1 MAVTLC
7 RWRTCLIVRELEEE
21 VDALVAGQL
30 HRNKLK
36 VHCHM
41 GITTI
46 ITSQEVIVVDI

>member
-1 MAVTLC
+1 M
-7 RWRTCLIVRELEEE
+7 IVRELEEE

-41 GITTI
+41 TITTV
-46 ITSQEVIVVDI
+46 ITLQNAIVFKMWCCMSQTP

>member
-1 MAVTLC
+1 M
-7 RWRTCLIVRELEEE
+7 IVRELEEE

-41 GITTI
+41 IITTV
-46 ITSQEVIVVDI
+46 ITSQEAIAVTIKCCLP

>member
-1 MAVTLC
+1 M
-7 RWRTCLIVRELEEE
+7 IVRELEEE

-41 GITTI
+41 TITII
-46 ITSQEVIVVDI
+46 ITSQAAIAVTIKCCLP